1 MIILLIAISFKKRTM
16 RFLEEQ
22 FGIQRIRLN
31 SNEESQVLSSLR
43 EIDFKRI
50 SFVAFFAIA
59 YCFVFIII
67 DLTSIYNHLTKQYL
81 VIDTA
86 FLVISLFVVLIYGY
100 NKNKLSRHNQKQISF
115 IVKVYPFIL
124 LSWATT
130 IAAFDP
136 NSILNLATYY
146 FVLFL
151 IAFLIYAP
159 YWLYSMNFFVVV
171 ITYTFVVKLNGCS
184 LLSESFVFILTG
196 IILSIIFFGLFSTTR
211 YNAQAALIKL
221 NKANRNLELK
231 VEGRTKELRNL
242 NENLENEIAQRIVVE
257 KRLKSTLKRAEA
269 VNKLKSEFLANI
281 SHEVRTPLNAI
292 IGFTEMMTEDGVN
305 DQQKKEFQKLVSSN
319 TLYLLS
325 TFDDIFDASYVR
337 DEKFKAV
344 NKLMKVNQF
353 VDVLAYETNGIA
365 LKHDKY
371 NLEIRFAKIEDNEL
385 EINTDEFF
393 LKKAVM
399 RLIDNAYKFTHQGS
413 IEIGAKFIDHKI
425 EFFVSDTGIGI
436 DKKDFKKIFQPFVQG
451 DGSFSRGYGGSGLG
465 LTIVKGIV
473 EALKCGFEIDT
484 DMGKGS
490 CFRLIFDSH
499 FILKNT

>member
-1 MIILLIAISFKKRTM
+1 M
-16 RFLEEQ
+16 RFLEEW

-31 SNEESQVLSSLR
+31 NNEESQLLSTLR

-50 SFVAFFAIA
+50 SFVALFAIA
-59 YCFVFIII
+59 YCIIFIII
-67 DLTSIYNHLTKQYL
+67 DLSSVYSELTHQYL
-81 VIDTA
+81 VIDSF
-86 FLVISLFVVLIYGY
+86 FLTISLLVVVCYVRNR
-100 NKNKLSRHNQKQISF
+100 NKFGLRNHKHIATV
-115 IVKVYPFIL
+115 VKVYPFVL
-124 LSWATT
+124 LAWATA
-130 IAAFDP
+130 IAALNP
-136 NSILNLATYY
+136 ESILNLATFY

-151 IAFLIYAP
+151 IAFMIYAP
-159 YWLYSMNFFVVV
+159 YWLFALNFFVVSF
-171 ITYTFVVKLNGCS
+171 TYFIVVEINGWPI
-184 LLSESFVFILTG
+184 LTESFAFILTG
-196 IILSIIFFGLFSTTR
+196 ILLSIVFFGLFSTTR

-231 VEGRTKELRNL
+231 VEERTKELRNS
-242 NENLENEIAQRIVVE
+242 NENLENEVAHRIVIE
-257 KRLKSTLKRAEA
+257 KQLKSTLKKAEA

-305 DQQKKEFQKLVSSN
+305 EQQKKEFQKLVSSN

-344 NKLMKVNQF
+344 NKPMKVNQF

-371 NLEIRFAKIEDNEL
+371 NLEIKFAKIDDNEL

-393 LKKAVM
+393 LKKAIM
-399 RLIDNAYKFTHQGS
+399 RLVDNAYKFTHKGS
-413 IEIGAKFIDHKI
+413 VEIGARLVNHKVV
-425 EFFVSDTGIGI
+425 FFVKDTGIGI

-473 EALKCGFEIDT
+473 EALKCGFDIDT
-484 DMGKGS
+484 EQGKGT
-490 CFRLIFDSH
+490 CFRLVFDNH

>member
-1 MIILLIAISFKKRTM
+1 M
-16 RFLEEQ
+16 RFLEER

-31 SNEESQVLSSLR
+31 SSEESLLISSLR

-50 SFVAFFAIA
+50 SFVALISIA
-59 YCFVFIII
+59 YCLVFIII
-67 DLTSIYNHLTKQYL
+67 DLSSVYNELTYQYL
-81 VIDTA
+81 ILDAV
-86 FLVISLFVVLIYGY
+86 FFVLSLLVVLSYAY
-100 NKNKLSRHNQKQISF
+100 SQNKLGLRNQKLIA
-115 IVKVYPFIL
+115 IVVKNYPFVL
-124 LSWATT
+124 LAWATA
-130 IAAFDP
+130 IAALDSD
-136 NSILNLATYY
+136 SILNLATYY

-151 IAFLIYAP
+151 IAFMIYAP
-159 YWLYSMNFFVVV
+159 YWLFSTNFFVVV
-171 ITYTFVVKLNGCS
+171 ITYVLVVKFNGWPI
-184 LLSESFVFILTG
+184 LSASFAFILTG
-196 IILSIIFFGLFSTTR
+196 IILSIVFFGLFSTTR

-221 NKANRNLELK
+221 NKANKNLEIK
-231 VEGRTKELRNL
+231 VEERTKELRNS
-242 NENLENEIAQRIVVE
+242 NENLENEIAHRIVIE
-257 KRLKSTLKRAEA
+257 KQLKSTLKKAEA

-305 DQQKKEFQKLVSSN
+305 EQQKKEFQKLVSSN

-344 NKLMKVNQF
+344 NKPMKVNQF

-371 NLEIRFAKIEDNEL
+371 NLEIKFAKIDDNKL
-385 EINTDEFF
+385 EISTDEFF
-393 LKKAVM
+393 LKKAIM
-399 RLIDNAYKFTHQGS
+399 RLVDNAYKFTHQGS
-413 IEIGAKFIDHKI
+413 IEIGARYVNRKI
-425 EFFVSDTGIGI
+425 EYFVKDTGIGI

-473 EALKCGFEIDT
+473 EALKCGFEIET
-484 DMGKGS
+484 EQGKGT
-490 CFRLIFDSH
+490 CFRLIFDNH
-499 FILKNT
+499 FILKNA